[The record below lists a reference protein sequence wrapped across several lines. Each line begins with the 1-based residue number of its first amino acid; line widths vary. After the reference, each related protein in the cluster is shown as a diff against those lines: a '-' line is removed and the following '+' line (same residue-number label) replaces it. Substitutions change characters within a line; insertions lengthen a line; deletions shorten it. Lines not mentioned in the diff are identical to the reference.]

1 MFNDLVIISVPLG
14 RVIGMAECGKMF
26 GLIGVINIC
35 SVQLVSKVGF
45 FRRSTST
52 LRLLC
57 SNGHE
62 NVSPGILCSQDNK
75 LKSLM
80 RKKFLKIFLI
90 DYIISNL
97 ARMGPYLSLKS
108 D

>member
-14 RVIGMAECGKMF
+14 RVIGIAEWGKMF

-75 LKSLM
+75 LKSL
-80 RKKFLKIFLI
+80 KGEENLKNYF
-90 DYIISNL
+90 
-97 ARMGPYLSLKS
+97 
-108 D
+108 